1 MALGTVK
8 WFNAAK
14 RYGFTSQKSRELA
27 SSFTSARSRGRLHQ
41 SRGRRSGQLR
51 ADGWSFGQDER
62 RKSAHR
68 LIGSPEESAKLW
80 RF

>member
-14 RYGFTSQKSRELA
+14 RYGFT
-27 SSFTSARSRGRLHQ
+27 ARSRGSWRLRSHQRGREGRLNQ
-41 SRGRRSGQLR
+41 SRGRRSGELR

-68 LIGSPEESAKLW
+68 LIGLPWESAKLW
-80 RF
+80 GF